1 MTSAMASDHEE
12 IIEDQLHNPAF
23 LQDLRQQMIKFA
35 FLQLSSLPQAEDV
48 VQEAL
53 TSAFQH
59 LDSFKGRAAFK
70 TWVFAILKNKIID
83 VIRQKSR
90 LVAMTELFKDEE
102 SELSIDALFDAS
114 GHWHKY
120 EAPQAWQSPEEMI
133 EQADFWIIFE
143 ACLNHLPAKY
153 AQVFMMREVIELSSN
168 EICSKLE
175 LSISNFNVLMYR
187 SRTRLRECLENK
199 WLLKEDCSC

>member
-1 MTSAMASDHEE
+1 MTSAVASDHEE
-12 IIEDQLHNPAF
+12 IEDQLHNPAF

-35 FLQLSSLPQAEDV
+35 FLQVSSLPQAEDV
-48 VQEAL
+48 LQEAL

-83 VIRQKSR
+83 MIRQKWR

-102 SELSIDALFDAS
+102 SELSIDSLFDAS

-120 EAPQAWQSPEEMI
+120 EAPQAWQSPEEMM

>member
-1 MTSAMASDHEE
+1 MTSAAASRHDDLG
-12 IIEDQLHNPAF
+12 DQLHNPAF

-53 TSAFQH
+53 TSAFQN

-83 VIRQKSR
+83 VVRQKSR
-90 LVAMTELFKDEE
+90 LVAMSELFKDEE
-102 SELSIDALFDAS
+102 SELSVDELFDAS

-133 EQADFWIIFE
+133 EQSDFWIIFE
-143 ACLNHLPAKY
+143 ACLDHLPAKY

-199 WLLKEDCSC
+199 WLLKENCSC

>member
-1 MTSAMASDHEE
+1 MTSAAASHHDDLG
-12 IIEDQLHNPAF
+12 DQLHSPAF

-53 TSAFQH
+53 TSAFQN

-83 VIRQKSR
+83 VVRQKSR
-90 LVAMTELFKDEE
+90 LVAMSELFKDEE
-102 SELSIDALFDAS
+102 SELSVDELFDAS

-120 EAPQAWQSPEEMI
+120 EAPQAWQSPEEMM
-133 EQADFWIIFE
+133 EQSDFWIIFE
-143 ACLNHLPAKY
+143 ACLDHLPAKY
-153 AQVFMMREVIELSSN
+153 AQVFMMREVVELSSN

>member
-1 MTSAMASDHEE
+1 MSAEPANRNEE
-12 IIEDQLHNPAF
+12 ILQQLHSPVF
-23 LQDLRQQMIKFA
+23 LIELRQQMLKFA
-35 FLQLSSLPQAEDV
+35 ILQSSSFQLAEDA

-53 TSAFQH
+53 TSAYQH
-59 LDSFKGRAAFK
+59 IGSFTGRAAFK

-83 VIRQKSR
+83 LIRQKSR
-90 LVAMTELFKDEE
+90 LMTMSELFNDEE

-120 EAPQAWQSPEEMI
+120 EAPQAWPSPEEML
-133 EQADFWIIFE
+133 EQQDFWIIFN

-153 AQVFMMREVIELSSN
+153 AQVFMLREMIELSSG
-168 EICSKLE
+168 EICEKLGITVTN
-175 LSISNFNVLMYR
+175 LNVLMYR

>member
-1 MTSAMASDHEE
+1 MTSAVASDHEE
-12 IIEDQLHNPAF
+12 IEDQLHNPAF

-120 EAPQAWQSPEEMI
+120 EAPQAWQSPEEMM

-187 SRTRLRECLENK
+187 IRTRLRECLENK

>member
-1 MTSAMASDHEE
+1 MTSAVASDHEE
-12 IIEDQLHNPAF
+12 IEDQLHNPAF

-90 LVAMTELFKDEE
+90 LVSMTELFKDEE
-102 SELSIDALFDAS
+102 NELSIDALFDAY

-120 EAPQAWQSPEEMI
+120 EAPQAWQSPEEMM

>member
-1 MTSAMASDHEE
+1 MTSAVASDHEE
-12 IIEDQLHNPAF
+12 IEDQLHNPAF

-53 TSAFQH
+53 TSALQH

-120 EAPQAWQSPEEMI
+120 EAPQAWQSPEEMM

>member
-1 MTSAMASDHEE
+1 MTSAAASSYEDLG
-12 IIEDQLHNPAF
+12 DQLHNPAF

-53 TSAFQH
+53 TSAFQN

-83 VIRQKSR
+83 VVRQKSR
-90 LVAMTELFKDEE
+90 LVAMSELFKDEE
-102 SELSIDALFDAS
+102 SELSVDELFDAS

-133 EQADFWIIFE
+133 EQSDFWIIFE
-143 ACLNHLPAKY
+143 ACLDHLPAKY

>member
-1 MTSAMASDHEE
+1 MTSAVASDHEE
-12 IIEDQLHNPAF
+12 IEDQLHNPAF

-120 EAPQAWQSPEEMI
+120 EAPQAWQSPEDMM

>member
-1 MTSAMASDHEE
+1 MTSAAASRHDDLG
-12 IIEDQLHNPAF
+12 DQLHNPAF

-53 TSAFQH
+53 TSAFQN

-83 VIRQKSR
+83 VVRQKSR
-90 LVAMTELFKDEE
+90 LVAMSELFKDEE
-102 SELSIDALFDAS
+102 SELSIDELFDAS

-120 EAPQAWQSPEEMI
+120 EAPQAWQSPEEMM
-133 EQADFWIIFE
+133 EQSDFWIIFE
-143 ACLNHLPAKY
+143 ACLDHLPAKY
-153 AQVFMMREVIELSSN
+153 AQVFMMREVVELSSN

>member
-1 MTSAMASDHEE
+1 MTSAAASRHDDLG
-12 IIEDQLHNPAF
+12 DQLHNPAF
-23 LQDLRQQMIKFA
+23 LQDLKQQMIKFA

-53 TSAFQH
+53 TSAFQN

-83 VIRQKSR
+83 VVRQKSR
-90 LVAMTELFKDEE
+90 LVAMSELFKDEE
-102 SELSIDALFDAS
+102 SELSVDELFDAS

-120 EAPQAWQSPEEMI
+120 EAPHAWQSPEEMM
-133 EQADFWIIFE
+133 EQSDFWIIFE
-143 ACLNHLPAKY
+143 ACLDHLPAKY
-153 AQVFMMREVIELSSN
+153 AQVFMMREVVELSSN

>member
-1 MTSAMASDHEE
+1 MTSAAASRHDDLGE
-12 IIEDQLHNPAF
+12 QLHNAAF

-53 TSAFQH
+53 TSAFQN

-83 VIRQKSR
+83 VVRQKSR
-90 LVAMTELFKDEE
+90 LVAMSELFKDEE
-102 SELSIDALFDAS
+102 SELSVDELFDAS

-120 EAPQAWQSPEEMI
+120 EAPQAWQSPEEMM
-133 EQADFWIIFE
+133 EQSDFWIIFE
-143 ACLNHLPAKY
+143 ACLDHLPAKY
-153 AQVFMMREVIELSSN
+153 AQVFMMREVVELSSN

>member
-1 MTSAMASDHEE
+1 MTSAVASDHEE
-12 IIEDQLHNPAF
+12 IEDQLHNPAF

-120 EAPQAWQSPEEMI
+120 EAPQAWQSPEEMM
-133 EQADFWIIFE
+133 EQTDFWIIFE

>member
-1 MTSAMASDHEE
+1 MTSAAASRHD
-12 IIEDQLHNPAF
+12 DLGDRLHNPAF

-70 TWVFAILKNKIID
+70 TWVFSILKNKIID
-83 VIRQKSR
+83 VLRQKSR
-90 LVAMTELFKDEE
+90 LVAMSELFKDEE
-102 SELSIDALFDAS
+102 SELSVDELFDAS

-120 EAPQAWQSPEEMI
+120 EAPQAWQSPEEMM
-133 EQADFWIIFE
+133 EQSDFWIIFE
-143 ACLNHLPAKY
+143 ACLDHLPAKY
-153 AQVFMMREVIELSSN
+153 AQVFMMREVVELSSN

>member
-1 MTSAMASDHEE
+1 MTSAAASHHDDLG
-12 IIEDQLHNPAF
+12 DQLHNPAF

-70 TWVFAILKNKIID
+70 TWVFSILKNKIID
-83 VIRQKSR
+83 VRRQKSR
-90 LVAMTELFKDEE
+90 LVAMSELFKDEE
-102 SELSIDALFDAS
+102 SELSVDELFDAS

-133 EQADFWIIFE
+133 EQSDFWIIFE
-143 ACLNHLPAKY
+143 ACLDHLPAKY

>member
-1 MTSAMASDHEE
+1 MTSAVASDHEE
-12 IIEDQLHNPAF
+12 IEDQLHNPAF

-120 EAPQAWQSPEEMI
+120 EAPQAWQSPEEMM
-133 EQADFWIIFE
+133 EQADFWMIFE

>member
-1 MTSAMASDHEE
+1 MSAEPATRNEE
-12 IIEDQLHNPAF
+12 ILQQLQSPAF
-23 LQDLRQQMIKFA
+23 LIELRQQMLKFA
-35 FLQLSSLPQAEDV
+35 ILQLSSFQLAEDA

-53 TSAFQH
+53 TSAYQH
-59 LDSFKGRAAFK
+59 IGSFTGRAAFK

-83 VIRQKSR
+83 LIRQKSR
-90 LVAMTELFKDEE
+90 LMTMSELFNDEE

-120 EAPQAWQSPEEMI
+120 EAPQAWPSPEEML
-133 EQADFWIIFE
+133 EQQDFWIIFD

-153 AQVFMMREVIELSSN
+153 AQVFMLREMIELSSD
-168 EICSKLE
+168 EICEKLGITVTN
-175 LSISNFNVLMYR
+175 LNVLMYR

>member
-1 MTSAMASDHEE
+1 MTSAAASRHDDLG
-12 IIEDQLHNPAF
+12 DQLHNPTF

-53 TSAFQH
+53 TSAFQN

-83 VIRQKSR
+83 VVRQKSR
-90 LVAMTELFKDEE
+90 LVAMSELFKDEE
-102 SELSIDALFDAS
+102 SELSVDELFDAS

-120 EAPQAWQSPEEMI
+120 EAPQVWKSPEEMI
-133 EQADFWIIFE
+133 EQSDFWIIFE
-143 ACLNHLPAKY
+143 ACLDHLPAKY

>member
-1 MTSAMASDHEE
+1 MSTEPANRDEE
-12 IIEDQLHNPAF
+12 ILQQLQNPAF
-23 LQDLRQQMIKFA
+23 LIELRQQMLKFA
-35 FLQLSSLPQAEDV
+35 ILQLSSFQLAEDA

-59 LDSFKGRAAFK
+59 IGSFTGRAAFK

-83 VIRQKSR
+83 LIRQKSR
-90 LVAMTELFKDEE
+90 LMTMSELFKDEE

-120 EAPQAWQSPEEMI
+120 EAPQAWPSPEEML
-133 EQADFWIIFE
+133 EQQDFWIIFDV
-143 ACLNHLPAKY
+143 CLNHLPAKY
-153 AQVFMMREVIELSSN
+153 AQVFMLREMIELSSD
-168 EICSKLE
+168 EICEKLGITVTN
-175 LSISNFNVLMYR
+175 LNVLMYR

-199 WLLKEDCSC
+199 WLLKDDCSC

>member
-1 MTSAMASDHEE
+1 MTAVASDHEE
-12 IIEDQLHNPAF
+12 IGDQLHNPAF

-59 LDSFKGRAAFK
+59 LDSFKGRAAFE

-90 LVAMTELFKDEE
+90 LVAMSELFKDEE
-102 SELSIDALFDAS
+102 SELSIDELFDAS

-120 EAPQAWQSPEEMI
+120 EAPQAWQNPEEMM

-153 AQVFMMREVIELSSN
+153 AQVFMLREVIELSSN

>member
-1 MTSAMASDHEE
+1 MTSAAASHHDDLG
-12 IIEDQLHNPAF
+12 DQLHNPAF

-70 TWVFAILKNKIID
+70 TWVFSILKNKIID
-83 VIRQKSR
+83 VLRQKSR
-90 LVAMTELFKDEE
+90 LVAMSELFKDEE
-102 SELSIDALFDAS
+102 SELSVDELFDAS

-120 EAPQAWQSPEEMI
+120 EAPQAWQIPEEMI
-133 EQADFWIIFE
+133 EQSDFWIIFE
-143 ACLNHLPAKY
+143 ACLDHLPAKY

>member
-1 MTSAMASDHEE
+1 MTSAVASDHEE
-12 IIEDQLHNPAF
+12 IGDQLHNPAF

-90 LVAMTELFKDEE
+90 LVAMSELFKDEE

-120 EAPQAWQSPEEMI
+120 EAPQAWQNPEEMM

-153 AQVFMMREVIELSSN
+153 AQVFMLREVIELSSN

>member
-1 MTSAMASDHEE
+1 MTSAVASDHEE
-12 IIEDQLHNPAF
+12 IGDQLHNPAF

-120 EAPQAWQSPEEMI
+120 EAPQAWQSPEEMM

-153 AQVFMMREVIELSSN
+153 AQVFMLREVIELSSN

>member
-1 MTSAMASDHEE
+1 MTSAAASRHDDLG
-12 IIEDQLHNPAF
+12 DQLHNPAF

-53 TSAFQH
+53 TSAFQN

-83 VIRQKSR
+83 VVRQKSR
-90 LVAMTELFKDEE
+90 LVAMSELFKDEE
-102 SELSIDALFDAS
+102 SELSVDELFDAS

-120 EAPQAWQSPEEMI
+120 EAPQVWQSPEEMM
-133 EQADFWIIFE
+133 EQSDFWIIFE
-143 ACLNHLPAKY
+143 SCLDHLPAKY
-153 AQVFMMREVIELSSN
+153 AQVFMMREVVELSSN

>member
-1 MTSAMASDHEE
+1 MTSAAASSYEDLG
-12 IIEDQLHNPAF
+12 DQLHNPAF

-53 TSAFQH
+53 TSAFQN

-83 VIRQKSR
+83 VVRQKSR
-90 LVAMTELFKDEE
+90 LVAMSELFKDEE
-102 SELSIDALFDAS
+102 SELSVDELFDAS
-114 GHWHKY
+114 GHWYKY

-133 EQADFWIIFE
+133 EQSDFWIIFE
-143 ACLNHLPAKY
+143 ACLDHLPAKY

>member
-1 MTSAMASDHEE
+1 MFGAELNNNQE
-12 IIEDQLHNPAF
+12 ILHQLENPEF
-23 LQDLRQQMIKFA
+23 LMDLRQQMLKFTV
-35 FLQLSSLPQAEDV
+35 LQLSSFQQAEDV

-53 TSAFQH
+53 VSALQH
-59 LDSFKGRAAFK
+59 LGSFSGRAAFK

-83 VIRQKSR
+83 LIRQKSR
-90 LVAMTELFKDEE
+90 LVTMTE
-102 SELSIDALFDAS
+102 LFDAS

-120 EAPQAWQSPEEMI
+120 QAPKAWQSPEEMM
-133 EQADFWIIFE
+133 EQQDFWIVFD

-153 AQVFMMREVIELSSN
+153 AQVFMLREVIELSSD
-168 EICSKLE
+168 EICERLE
-175 LSISNFNVLMYR
+175 ITVSNFNVLMYR

>member
-1 MTSAMASDHEE
+1 MTSAVASDHEE
-12 IIEDQLHNPAF
+12 IEDQLHNPAF

-59 LDSFKGRAAFK
+59 LGSFKGRAAFK

>member
-1 MTSAMASDHEE
+1 MTSAAASRHD
-12 IIEDQLHNPAF
+12 DLGGQLHNPDF

-53 TSAFQH
+53 TSAFQN

-83 VIRQKSR
+83 VVRQKPR
-90 LVAMTELFKDEE
+90 LVAMSELFKDEE
-102 SELSIDALFDAS
+102 SELSVDELFDAS

-120 EAPQAWQSPEEMI
+120 EAPQAWQSPEEMM
-133 EQADFWIIFE
+133 EQSDFWIIFE
-143 ACLNHLPAKY
+143 ACLDHLPAKY
-153 AQVFMMREVIELSSN
+153 AQVFMMREVVELSSN

>member
-1 MTSAMASDHEE
+1 MTSAAASRHDDLG
-12 IIEDQLHNPAF
+12 DQLHNPAF

-53 TSAFQH
+53 TSAFQN

-83 VIRQKSR
+83 VVRQKSR
-90 LVAMTELFKDEE
+90 LVAMSELFKDEE
-102 SELSIDALFDAS
+102 SELSVDELFDAS

-120 EAPQAWQSPEEMI
+120 EAPQAWQSPEEMM
-133 EQADFWIIFE
+133 EQSDFWIIFK
-143 ACLNHLPAKY
+143 ACLDHLPAKY
-153 AQVFMMREVIELSSN
+153 AQVFMMREVVELSSN

>member
-1 MTSAMASDHEE
+1 MTSAVASDHEE
-12 IIEDQLHNPAF
+12 IGDQLNNPAF

-120 EAPQAWQSPEEMI
+120 EAPQAWQSPEEMM

>member
-1 MTSAMASDHEE
+1 MTSAAASPHDDLG
-12 IIEDQLHNPAF
+12 DQLHNPVF

-53 TSAFQH
+53 TSAFQN

-83 VIRQKSR
+83 VVRQKSR
-90 LVAMTELFKDEE
+90 LVAMSELFKDEE
-102 SELSIDALFDAS
+102 SELSVDELFDAS

-120 EAPQAWQSPEEMI
+120 EAPHAWQSPEEMI
-133 EQADFWIIFE
+133 EQSDFWIVFE
-143 ACLNHLPAKY
+143 ACLDHLPAKY

-168 EICSKLE
+168 EICNKLE
-175 LSISNFNVLMYR
+175 ISISNFNVLMYR

-199 WLLKEDCSC
+199 WLLKENCSC

>member
-1 MTSAMASDHEE
+1 MTAVASDHEE
-12 IIEDQLHNPAF
+12 IGDQLHNPAF

-102 SELSIDALFDAS
+102 SELSIDELFDAS

-120 EAPQAWQSPEEMI
+120 EAPQAWQNPEEMM

-153 AQVFMMREVIELSSN
+153 AQVFMLREVIELSSN